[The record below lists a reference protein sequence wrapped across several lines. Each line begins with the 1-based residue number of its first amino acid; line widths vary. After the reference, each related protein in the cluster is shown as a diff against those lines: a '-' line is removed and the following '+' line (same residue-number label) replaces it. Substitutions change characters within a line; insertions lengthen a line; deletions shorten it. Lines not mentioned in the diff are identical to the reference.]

1 MGSKE
6 KEQLKNSASLA
17 GGPEGIFCL
26 LKYHWF
32 VSDSGM
38 GKIFFHLW
46 MEKITEQL
54 RLARASGECLFQH
67 PCSQQGSWNRLLMT
81 VLHFEYP

>member
-38 GKIFFHLW
+38 GKIFSLMDGENHGTAEVGKGLW
-46 MEKITEQL
+46 RMSIPTPLFTAGQLEQ
-54 RLARASGECLFQH
+54 AAHDCATF
-67 PCSQQGSWNRLLMT
+67 
-81 VLHFEYP
+81 